1 MENDLLFFKN
11 TIVRVVEVD
20 SMDGLLVI
28 DCLRKSMPFW
38 VSESTL
44 VGASRCEETELLKRA
59 APDLP
64 KFEDITEA
72 RRKTAR
78 QRYALISPIVPLSG
92 SKGGTI

>member
-38 VSESTL
+38 VGESAL

-64 KFEDITEA
+64 KF
-72 RRKTAR
+72 
-78 QRYALISPIVPLSG
+78 
-92 SKGGTI
+92 